1 MPFSTKPYRGT
12 RDFLPEEMSVRTQIF
27 DSLFATA
34 ELFGFQRYDG
44 PIIEPAAIFEAKSGK
59 EIVDEQMYRFTD
71 RGGRDIVLRPE
82 MTPSAARM
90 IAGHQGDIVFPA
102 RWYSH
107 INAHRYERP
116 QRGRVREHWQLNLD
130 IFGSEDIG
138 AEIEMFELIAALM
151 KGLGADPSM
160 YVIRVNDRGL
170 LDAGL
175 RNYVRVS
182 GDGLAAVGKIIDRWE
197 KISDEQRSEALR
209 TAGLDPEQDSRVRSL
224 LAMDLAAFADVAGES
239 AASTSRIVRM
249 IRDELTAVPLEFSP
263 HIVRGFDYYTSTV
276 FEVFDTSPD
285 NRRSLFGGGRYDDLA
300 SLFTHRKIPGI
311 GCGMGD
317 VTLVDFL
324 TTHGLLPTPK
334 LGPDV
339 YVFSTREYGTGMDL
353 LADARR
359 VTKTLREAG
368 IRSVPAL
375 GAMTV
380 RSGIKAADKLG
391 AHFAVIIGDIER
403 ASATVSLKNLHTT
416 EQVTVPEVEV
426 ARIVRE
432 ALTAL

>member
-1 MPFSTKPYRGT
+1 MPLSTKPYRGT
-12 RDFLPEEMSVRTQIF
+12 RDFLPEEMSIRTQIF
-27 DSLFATA
+27 ESLFKTA
-34 ELFGFQRYDG
+34 ELFGFERYDG
-44 PIIEPAAIFEAKSGK
+44 PIIEPAAIYEAKSGK

-71 RGGRDIVLRPE
+71 KGGREIVLRPE
-82 MTPSAARM
+82 MTPSVARM
-90 IAGHQGDIVFPA
+90 IAGHQADVVFPA

-130 IFGSEDIG
+130 IFGSEDLG
-138 AEIEMFELIAALM
+138 AEIEMFELIAALLN
-151 KGLGADPSM
+151 GLGADPSM

-182 GDGLAAVGKIIDRWE
+182 DENLAAIGKVIDRWE
-197 KISDEQRSEALR
+197 KIDDEQRSESLR
-209 TAGLDPEQDSRVRSL
+209 GAGLDPEQDARLRAL
-224 LAMDLAAFADVAGES
+224 LAMDLASFVDVAGED
-239 AASTSRIVRM
+239 AASHSRIVRIIGERM
-249 IRDELTAVPLEFSP
+249 TSVPLEFSP
-263 HIVRGFDYYTSTV
+263 HIIRGFDYYTSTV

-300 SLFTHRKIPGI
+300 SLFTDRKIPGI

-317 VTLVDFL
+317 VTVVDFL
-324 TTHGLLPTPK
+324 TTHGLLPKPDF
-334 LGPDV
+334 GPDV
-339 YVFSTREYGTGMDL
+339 YVFGTGDDL

-359 VTKTLREAG
+359 LTRVLRDAG

-380 RSGIKAADKLG
+380 RAGVKFADRTG
-391 AHFAVIIGDIER
+391 VRFAVIIGDNEQ
-403 ASATVSLKNLHTT
+403 ASGKVSLKNMQTS
-416 EQVTVPEVEV
+416 EQVSMLESDV
-426 ARIVRE
+426 ARFVSE
-432 ALTAL
+432 ALAAS